1 MVMNPAGPPAPS
13 ARRYVRV
20 PIVIAALL
28 PVVSMVLTGSGLTG
42 TTQAQAERGA
52 IPCMNQDS
60 DEPGQLVFTWEPPD
74 PHPTDYRL
82 RWAHSSLGF
91 LSYRDSNEAQRGNVY
106 PAGSETTLTLTG
118 LTPGQA
124 YKVQPRAHYYNADRS
139 VHEWSGLWTAT
150 ATIRRMDEPAEP
162 PQSDERTENQDPT
175 ATPSPEDQTGNDG
188 PPAAPTGLSAPW
200 VGHSV
205 LTLTWN
211 DPQDDSITGY
221 RVLQESSEDNLSVIE
236 EDTGSA
242 GTEYTD
248 DTLAAENTYFYAV
261 LALSQD
267 GDGVQSSTI
276 SATTPA
282 EPTSE
287 DQTRNVVPKQPSQH
301 RRHRPARHH
310 RAERIPRSGGAE
322 SNEATASTYTLADAQ
337 EGKTIKVQV
346 SFTDF

>member
-13 ARRYVRV
+13 TRRYVRV
-20 PIVIAALL
+20 LIVIAALL
-28 PVVSMVLTGSGLTG
+28 LVVSMVLTGSGLTG

-52 IPCMNQDS
+52 IPSMNLDS
-60 DEPGQLVFTWEPPD
+60 DEPGQLVITWETLD

-82 RWAHSSLGF
+82 SWAHSSLGF
-91 LSYRDSNEAQRGNVY
+91 LSYRDSNEAEKGNVY
-106 PAGSETTLTLTG
+106 PAGSETTLTWNG
-118 LTPGQA
+118 LTPGQG
-124 YKVQPRAHYYNADRS
+124 YKVQPRARYYNADRS
-139 VHEWSGLWTAT
+139 VHEWSGPWTAT
-150 ATIRRMDEPAEP
+150 ATIMDEPAEP
-162 PQSDERTENQDPT
+162 LQPEDQTENKDPT
-175 ATPSPEDQTGNDG
+175 ATPPPAEQTDNED
-188 PPAAPTGLSAPW
+188 PPAAPTGLTVAR

-205 LTLTWN
+205 LTLAWN
-211 DPQDDSITGY
+211 DPKDDSITGY
-221 RVLQESSEDNLSVIE
+221 RILRGSSEDNLSVIE

-322 SNEATASTYTLADAQ
+322 SNEATASTYTLADAH